1 MQLGDDV
8 EIIAAYQTSQTS
20 TQLTYGSE
28 LKVTP
33 VFKTRYLL
41 TNDFNAYF
49 NETMHNIAI
58 GVTF

>member
-8 EIIAAYQTSQTS
+8 EIIAAYQTSKTS
-20 TQLTYGSE
+20 TQLTYESE

-33 VFKTRYLL
+33 IFKTRYLL

-49 NETMHNIAI
+49 NEAMHNIAI
-58 GVTF
+58 SCV